1 MNIYS
6 KFLTVAAF
14 AFSASFNVAAQ
25 TITCIP
31 QGHSLEEPSLDKS
44 KASIVFR
51 STYDGWIIN
60 QKQNHDGDMACRSSN
75 DGKEYIYEFLVDVS
89 KSSERTYII
98 SRSGNLTTSECVVK
112 GLRKGYR
119 VVYNISEQ
127 AEDNL
132 QRIEANQFGEGNFY
146 GGNSACVEIT
156 TEIKNL
162 ELTTGWKVTP
172 KTASNGARILEVVVD
187 IPDLEMKKNRRDSL
201 KTLFTEKTKECERL
215 RQAYYAKVERI
226 ENADK
231 EEEIFN
237 NAEKAVTLLEPD
249 VRKADSIY
257 NSYKM
262 LTIGG
267 AGIKPLSIELVG
279 LAPKKRYRYAVVAL
293 TESFEDLLSYAR
305 SLRDGHNSHIDFGYY
320 EAMRIAYKKVVE
332 HKDAP
337 QSQLESLENES
348 QEMLAIRQLIWYM
361 ELAQKKV
368 DEAEHKQ
375 GAESEAVYKN
385 LLARCNIAKK
395 IMADYPEI
403 EGVREVYNST
413 HTRLLAHPLSKN
425 RTTETVSVQRQVISG
440 KVVKGPSFLLDV
452 SGLRVYA
459 VSFSGK
465 VKNSNYKKEI
475 GRIRQDGSFRIVLS
489 EPTNYIYIE
498 GEKESRP
505 ISSDTSEMG
514 TLVLER

>member
-14 AFSASFNVAAQ
+14 AFSASFNVVAQ
-25 TITCIP
+25 TITCKP
-31 QGHSLEEPSLDKS
+31 QGNPLEEPSLDKS

-51 STYDGWIIN
+51 STYDGWIIE
-60 QKQNHDGDMACRSSN
+60 QKQNHDGDMACRRSN

-132 QRIEANQFGEGNFY
+132 QRIEANQFAEGKYFA
-146 GGNSACVEIT
+146 GDSACVEIT

-162 ELTTGWKVTP
+162 ELTTVWKVTP
-172 KTASNGARILEVVVD
+172 STAPNGARILEVAVN

-201 KTLFTEKTKECERL
+201 KTLFTEKTKERARL
-215 RQAYYAKVERI
+215 RQAYYAKIDRV

-231 EEEIFN
+231 EEEMFN

-257 NSYKM
+257 NSYKT

-305 SLRDGHNSHIDFGYY
+305 SLRAGHNSHIDYAYY
-320 EAMRIAYKKVVE
+320 SKMCSQYKKAVE
-332 HKDAP
+332 HKDVP
-337 QSQLESLENES
+337 VSQVEALRKEYNQMLDLRKLMWQMQRS
-348 QEMLAIRQLIWYM
+348 QELA
-361 ELAQKKV
+361 
-368 DEAEHKQ
+368 DEEEHK
-375 GAESEAVYKN
+375 GGFNSDGVYKY
-385 LLARCNIAKK
+385 LLIRWTVAKK
-395 IMADYPEI
+395 IMKEYPEI
-403 EGVREVYNST
+403 EGVQEVRDSVYERIKK
-413 HTRLLAHPLSKN
+413 HKN
-425 RTTETVSVQRQVISG
+425 YT
-440 KVVKGPSFLLDV
+440 
-452 SGLRVYA
+452 
-459 VSFSGK
+459 
-465 VKNSNYKKEI
+465 KE
-475 GRIRQDGSFRIVLS
+475 
-489 EPTNYIYIE
+489 
-498 GEKESRP
+498 
-505 ISSDTSEMG
+505 
-514 TLVLER
+514 